1 MSPSAKEGEL
11 DTRNDLWAVGITMLE
26 CALNRVPKKLATTAT
41 VPIEEMR
48 ERDYTEPFIRVVAK
62 ALNKDIEKGFQ
73 SAGEMLAKVRELTK
87 KKTGQTTIK
96 KNLQQ
101 MQQQM
106 QQLRQG
112 QQPIQ
117 LNHRQ
122 IAQKCYIRLHNYH
135 TLTD

>member
-1 MSPSAKEGEL
+1 MLTVKIMDFGIAKSVSDEENSVTTTTGADWGSRAYMSPSAKEGEL

-87 KKTGQTTIK
+87 KKTGQT
-96 KNLQQ
+96 
-101 MQQQM
+101 
-106 QQLRQG
+106 
-112 QQPIQ
+112 
-117 LNHRQ
+117 
-122 IAQKCYIRLHNYH
+122 
-135 TLTD
+135 